1 MNPTDISE
9 LQSVREY
16 PSVSILLPTY
26 RKAPDELQQN
36 PVRVKNLVRQTV
48 DRLLTEFS
56 KRDIQP
62 LLEQLDSLTDQIDYD
77 HPQDGLAIF
86 ANKNIGRLVYL
97 PFQLQERVVVDE
109 TFATRNLV
117 HARNRSK
124 RYRVLTLSQE
134 HARLFEAERDALV
147 EVTTNGFPMKPEAD
161 GVKTE
166 WPSDF
171 GVDHGQYNTRQ
182 DRQFFQHVEHALEK
196 VMGQE
201 ALPLV
206 LAGVDRNIGFF
217 NEVSKCKEHVIGVI
231 NGSHD
236 RTAARELG
244 ELVWPVAREGF
255 LQRRRQMLEQL
266 DNAIG
271 AKRSAAGINNCW
283 RMAREGRGDLLLVE
297 EDFHYPAVQDDA
309 SQNFIPAEDDTLPNT
324 ISDAV
329 DEIVEEVLG
338 KGGRVVFVESGTLDQ
353 HDRIALTL
361 RY

>member
-1 MNPTDISE
+1 MNPIDISE

-26 RKAPDELQQN
+26 RKSPEELQQN
-36 PVRVKNLVRQTV
+36 PVRVKNLVRQAV
-48 DRLLTEFS
+48 DRLLGEFS

-62 LLEQLDSLTDQIDYD
+62 LLEQLDSLTEQIDYD

-97 PFQLQERVVVDE
+97 SFQLRERVVIDE

-124 RYRVLTLSQE
+124 RYRVLALSQE
-134 HARLFEAERDALV
+134 HARLFEAERGNLT
-147 EVTTNGFPMKPEAD
+147 EVTTDGFPMKPEAD
-161 GVKTE
+161 GVETE
-166 WPSDF
+166 QDSTF
-171 GVDHGQYNTRQ
+171 GVDQSQYTTRQ
-182 DRQFFQHVEHALEK
+182 DRLFFQQVEHALEK
-196 VMGQE
+196 VIAKE
-201 ALPLV
+201 PLPLV
-206 LAGVDRNIGFF
+206 LAGVERNISFF
-217 NEVSKCKEHVIGVI
+217 NEVTKCKEHVIGTL

-236 RTAARELG
+236 RDSARDLAALA
-244 ELVWPVAREGF
+244 WPVAREGF
-255 LQRRRQMLEQL
+255 LGRRRQMLEQL
-266 DNAIG
+266 DTSIG
-271 AKRSAAGINNCW
+271 AKRYAAGINNCW

-297 EDFHYPAVQDDA
+297 EDFQYPAVQDEA
-309 SQNFIPAEDDTLPNT
+309 SRNFMPAEDTTLPNT

-329 DEIVEEVLG
+329 DEIVEEILG
-338 KGGRVVFVESGTLDQ
+338 KSGRVVFVESGALDT

>member
-9 LQSVREY
+9 LQAVREY

-26 RKAPDELQQN
+26 RKAPDDLRQN

-48 DRLLTEFS
+48 DRLLTEFP

-77 HPQDGLAIF
+77 HPQNGLAIF
-86 ANKNIGRLVYL
+86 ANKNMGRLVYL

-134 HARLFEAERDALV
+134 HARLFTAERDTLT
-147 EVTTNGFPMKPEAD
+147 EVTDGVFPMKPEAD
-161 GVKTE
+161 GVATE
-166 WPSDF
+166 WAGDF
-171 GVDHGQYNTRQ
+171 GVDHSQYNTRQ
-182 DRQFFQHVEHALEK
+182 DRQFFQHVENSLEK
-196 VMGQE
+196 VMAQE
-201 ALPLV
+201 PLPLV

-217 NEVSKCKEHVIGVI
+217 NEVSKYKDQVLGVI

-236 RTAARELG
+236 RTGAKDLAD
-244 ELVWPVAREGF
+244 LVWPVAREGF
-255 LQRRRQMLEQL
+255 LQRRRQMLDQL
-266 DNAIG
+266 ENSIG
-271 AKRSAAGINNCW
+271 AKRYAAGINNCW

-297 EDFHYPAVQDDA
+297 EDFQYPAVQDEA
-309 SQNFIPAEDDTLPNT
+309 SQNFMPAEDDTLPNT

-329 DEIVEEVLG
+329 DEIVEEVLA
-338 KGGRVVFVESGTLDQ
+338 KSGRVVFVESGSLDA